1 MPNRQV
7 PYQFRIFDKSSKSKS
22 LYFVFNSSYLYFMDS
37 TQLHENWFEL
47 INALELILGKRPSDL
62 NAVLFMIGVQELGL
76 GAKEFSKEEK
86 QDLMHIATCELL
98 SFDGFYQFS
107 HRDEQNWPHYDL
119 IKPVPKEV
127 IKFQVRLL
135 RKNALIYF
143 RKQGVI

>member
-1 MPNRQV
+1 
-7 PYQFRIFDKSSKSKS
+7 
-22 LYFVFNSSYLYFMDS
+22 MDS
-37 TQLHENWFEL
+37 TQLHEDWFEL
-47 INALELILGKRPSDL
+47 INALELILDKRPTDL
-62 NAVLFMIGVQELGL
+62 NAVLFLIGVQELGL

-143 RKQGVI
+143 RKQEVI